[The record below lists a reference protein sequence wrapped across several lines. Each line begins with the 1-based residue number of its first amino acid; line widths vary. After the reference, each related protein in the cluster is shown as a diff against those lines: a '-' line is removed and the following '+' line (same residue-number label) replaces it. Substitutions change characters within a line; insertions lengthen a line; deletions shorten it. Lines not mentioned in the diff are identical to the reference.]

1 MAPGDRRLIMS
12 PLRTLLLAV
21 GRHLRRERWTTTA
34 RYSAWGAVLVALL
47 AVLLHVSVRP
57 VPLGELAL
65 CLVLIGLVAAVQA
78 LAYRPSPVD
87 CADWADRHLGG
98 RSGYG
103 TCLEVSARPR
113 RDPDAATQHLDA
125 WVAQAVP
132 SSLAQLAARPF
143 DAGLRK
149 PFAAALVCVALAMAL
164 LQLPTGARAPEA
176 TSASARATAAGSAL
190 TDQRGRVQQPSSRA
204 LSARDAAE
212 PTTPAQ
218 ATAHDKRSTAT
229 APADARDA
237 DARSEQPQDDETA
250 LAARA
255 TREAAGTGREAGDVA
270 DTGGENL
277 FTAPWQ
283 GELAAR
289 LRDIAT
295 QAPRRDLRADARH
308 DADFMESTAAVTG
321 HDGDGSL
328 VAAAATPPPASAS
341 PPLSPAERAYLRAYL
356 SDRRTDP

>member
-1 MAPGDRRLIMS
+1 ML

-21 GRHLRRERWTTTA
+21 GRHLRRERWAATA
-34 RYSAWGAVLVALL
+34 RYAAWGAVLLALL

-57 VPLGELAL
+57 VTLGELAL

-78 LAYRPSPVD
+78 LATRPSPAD

-113 RDPDAATQHLDA
+113 PDLDPAAQHLEA

-149 PFAAALVCVALAMAL
+149 PLAAALICIALAIAL
-164 LQLPTGARAPEA
+164 LQLPTGAHAPEA
-176 TSASARATAAGSAL
+176 TSASARATTAAPAL
-190 TDQRGRVQQPSSRA
+190 IEVHPGVQRQPSRGS
-204 LSARDAAE
+204 SAGDTVG
-212 PTTPAQ
+212 PSPPAQ
-218 ATAHDKRSTAT
+218 ATARDTRSAAT

-237 DARSEQPQDDETA
+237 ATQDEQLRDDETA
-250 LAARA
+250 LVTRT

-270 DTGGENL
+270 DAGGENL

-283 GELAAR
+283 GELAAQ
-289 LRDIAT
+289 LRDVAT
-295 QAPRRDLRADARH
+295 QAPRRDLRVDAGQ
-308 DADFMESTAAVTG
+308 DADFEDSTAAVAG
-321 HDGDGSL
+321 RDGDGLL
-328 VAAAATPPPASAS
+328 VAAPATPPPASAS